1 MIITREMM
9 IKRLS
14 ERSGYYMK
22 DVRALLQC
30 MDDVVFDAL
39 DETTLDEEVQVQM
52 VTGVKL
58 GCKIVGER
66 ERVDP
71 RTHQP
76 IVVGETTKPFAKFSN
91 DFRLRLQE
99 SYNEK
104 KDG

>member
-1 MIITREMM
+1 MLITREMM
-9 IKRLS
+9 VKRLS
-14 ERSGYYMK
+14 EKSGYRQK
-22 DVRALLQC
+22 DVRALLQS
-30 MDDVVFDAL
+30 MDDVVF
-39 DETTLDEEVQVQM
+39 ETLGEATLDEEVQIQM
-52 VTGVKL
+52 VIGIKV

-76 IVVGETTKPFAKFSN
+76 IIVGDTTKPFAKFSP
-91 DFRLRLQE
+91 DLRERLQN